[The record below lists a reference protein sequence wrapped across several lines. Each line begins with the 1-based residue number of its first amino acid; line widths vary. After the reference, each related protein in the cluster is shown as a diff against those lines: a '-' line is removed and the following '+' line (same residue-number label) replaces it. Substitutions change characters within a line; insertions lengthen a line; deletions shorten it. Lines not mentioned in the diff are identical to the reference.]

1 MMKKLIAITLC
12 LALTMLTCA
21 CAASNATVSTPE
33 QSENKGG
40 NTPDLSTMEQ
50 LGTSLPVAQMS
61 SQPAFS
67 DAVSTPTEPTLP
79 EEKET
84 TLEKVLSFDIGMDGL
99 FEYWFQFDL
108 DASEADIY
116 LPGAPFADANGNFYQ
131 IDNFEIVQLNNGARL
146 PFSVRKQVLD
156 AVVSGD
162 VLYVLYADDFVR
174 SFDLSEGLAQASLL
188 KEYPLETHLGTLFHS
203 ADGQPYFCTQNKFFT
218 LEMQPV
224 EQDSFPYC
232 FVQTEKIGSLA
243 VTKDSNG
250 CYTISKPEE
259 EDHSVE
265 SVTENGI
272 VLMQSKSKKQTGT
285 TAQKIYTAYS
295 PNGETVSRYLYQE
308 GSVDE
313 KLSCEI
319 QFVFSGENKT
329 ITKYRAHPVSIDN
342 FWFETALDSMMMFDQ
357 DGIAYLIVYFPNRG
371 EIYRIDPGYSDVQFT
386 TKETVDK

>member
-12 LALTMLTCA
+12 LALTLLACA
-21 CAASNATVSTPE
+21 CAASNATVSAPE
-33 QSENKGG
+33 STDNKGES
-40 NTPDLSTMEQ
+40 TTDLSTMEQ
-50 LGTSLPVAQMS
+50 PGTSLPVTQMS
-61 SQPAFS
+61 SQPEPS
-67 DAVSTPTEPTLP
+67 DEISTPTEPTLP

-84 TLEKVLSFDIGMDGL
+84 ILEKVLSFDIGMDGV
-99 FEYWFQFDL
+99 FEYWFKFDL
-108 DASEADIY
+108 DASKADIY

-156 AVVSGD
+156 AIVSGD

-224 EQDSFPYC
+224 EQDSLPYC
-232 FVQTEKIGSLA
+232 FVQTEKVGSIA

-259 EDHSVE
+259 ENHSVA

-285 TAQKIYTAYS
+285 TEQKIYTAYS

-319 QFVFSGENKT
+319 QFVFSGENET
-329 ITKYRAHPVSIDN
+329 ITKYRAHPVSIDD
-342 FWFETALDSMMMFDQ
+342 FWFETALDSMMIFDQ
-357 DGIAYLIVYFPNRG
+357 NGVAYLVVYFPDHG
-371 EIYRIDPGYSDVQFT
+371 EIYRIAPGYSDVQFT
-386 TKETVDK
+386 TKES